1 MSDDSDYIQAQLLRA
16 AERERIQKVLGPAAR
31 NARRAR
37 KLSLWACV
45 GIMLVLIPLPLVLTW
60 IL

>member
-1 MSDDSDYIQAQLLRA
+1 MSDDSDYIQAMLLGGAPR
-16 AERERIQKVLGPAAR
+16 P
-31 NARRAR
+31 R

-45 GIMLVLIPLPLVLTW
+45 GIALVLIPLPLVLTW